1 MPGLSYELRII
12 FAEEFRR
19 QVRNKG
25 FMFFTVLIVVVMVAA
40 IPVTSLV
47 VNLFEDA
54 QEEGVGGTAAP
65 APASDDVGG
74 IESTFGYVDP
84 AGILPGA
91 AKTESSLREFDGRDE
106 GIEAVRRGEIDTL
119 FVLPADYVESG
130 RIEDYWTTRDRG
142 PVWANNGEAESYFRA
157 FLKEALI
164 YGRQFPPSVDR
175 AFDTGYFEQFDVEED
190 ASAIEESGANVA
202 QGLVELLALILF
214 GVLLMIAVMTGG
226 GTIIR
231 SVAEEKETRMVE
243 MLITSA
249 SPISILT
256 GKLMAVV
263 LAGLMH
269 IAIWILVGAFATP
282 AILDQVPGAGEL
294 TISARSLVIVA
305 FCFVLGYVL
314 FSAFSMFVG
323 TVVSSSAEGQRQT
336 GLLSVLVGLPIW
348 LVGLIINV
356 PDFILLKV
364 LTYVPFTAP
373 TMIMMRLAAGSELS
387 NVEVAI
393 ALALV
398 AVAALVMTWIAAR
411 TFSVGILL
419 SGQSITSPRSLL
431 AAIRGSD

>member
-1 MPGLSYELRII
+1 
-12 FAEEFRR
+12 
-19 QVRNKG
+19 
-25 FMFFTVLIVVVMVAA
+25 
-40 IPVTSLV
+40 
-47 VNLFEDA
+47 
-54 QEEGVGGTAAP
+54 
-65 APASDDVGG
+65 
-74 IESTFGYVDP
+74 
-84 AGILPGA
+84 
-91 AKTESSLREFDGRDE
+91 
-106 GIEAVRRGEIDTL
+106 
-119 FVLPADYVESG
+119 
-130 RIEDYWTTRDRG
+130 
-142 PVWANNGEAESYFRA
+142 
-157 FLKEALI
+157 
-164 YGRQFPPSVDR
+164 
-175 AFDTGYFEQFDVEED
+175 
-190 ASAIEESGANVA
+190 
-202 QGLVELLALILF
+202 
-214 GVLLMIAVMTGG
+214 
-226 GTIIR
+226 
-231 SVAEEKETRMVE
+231 MVE

-249 SPISILT
+249 SPMSILT

-294 TISARSLVIVA
+294 TISARSLVIVS

-356 PDFILLKV
+356 PDFILLKI

-387 NVEVAI
+387 NAEIAI

>member
-1 MPGLSYELRII
+1 MPGLPYELRII

-25 FMFFTVLIVVVMVAA
+25 FMFFTVLIVVVMIAA
-40 IPVTSLV
+40 IPVTGFV
-47 VNLFEDA
+47 VGLFEDA
-54 QEEGVGGTAAP
+54 QEEVVEEAIAALAAP
-65 APASDDVGG
+65 DEGG

-91 AKTESSLREFDGRDE
+91 AKDESRIREFDSKDE
-106 GIEAVRRGEIDTL
+106 GVEAVRSGEIDTL
-119 FVLPADYVESG
+119 FVIPADYVETG

-142 PVWANNGEAESYFRA
+142 PIWDNNSQAEGRFRG
-157 FLKEALI
+157 FLREALV

-175 AFDTGYFEQFDVEED
+175 AFDTGYFEQFDVEVETSAVED
-190 ASAIEESGANVA
+190 SGSNVA
-202 QGLVELLALILF
+202 QGLVELLAFLLF

-231 SVAEEKETRMVE
+231 SVSEEKETRMVE

-249 SPISILT
+249 SPMSILT
-256 GKLMAVV
+256 GKLAAVV
-263 LAGLMH
+263 LAGLIH
-269 IAIWILVGAFATP
+269 IAVWILVGAFATP
-282 AILDQVPGAGEL
+282 AILDQLPGEAEL
-294 TISARSLVIVA
+294 TISARSLVIVS

-336 GLLSVLVGLPIW
+336 GLLSVLVGLPVW
-348 LVGLIINV
+348 LIGLIINI
-356 PDFILLKV
+356 PDFIVLKI

-373 TMIMMRLAAGSELS
+373 TMIMMRMAAGSDLS
-387 NVEVAI
+387 NVEIAT
-393 ALALV
+393 ALAIV
-398 AVAALVMTWIAAR
+398 ALSALAMTWVAAR

-431 AAIRGSD
+431 AAIRGSE

>member
-1 MPGLSYELRII
+1 MHGLPYELRII

-19 QVRNKG
+19 QIRNKG
-25 FMFFTVLIVVVMVAA
+25 FMFFTALIVVVMVAA
-40 IPVTSLV
+40 IPVTGFV
-47 VNLFEDA
+47 VGLFGDA
-54 QEEGVGGTAAP
+54 QEDTGGGAA
-65 APASDDVGG
+65 AESTSDGGG
-74 IESTFGYVDP
+74 IESTFGYVDS

-91 AKTESSLREFDGRDE
+91 AKAESPLREFASREE
-106 GIEAVRRGEIDTL
+106 GTEAIRRGEIDSL

-142 PVWANNGEAESYFRA
+142 PLWANNGEAEWQFSA

-175 AFDTGYFEQFDVEED
+175 AFDTGYFEQFDVAEE
-190 ASAIEESGANVA
+190 ASDDEESGANVA

-243 MLITSA
+243 ILVTSA
-249 SPISILT
+249 SPMSILT
-256 GKLMAVV
+256 GKLAAVV
-263 LAGLMH
+263 LAGLIH
-269 IAIWILVGAFATP
+269 IAVWILVGAFATP

-294 TISARSLVIVA
+294 TISTRSLVIVS
-305 FCFVLGYVL
+305 FCFVLGYIL

-336 GLLSVLVGLPIW
+336 GLLSVLVGLPVW
-348 LVGLIINV
+348 LTGLIINV

-373 TMIMMRLAAGSELS
+373 TMIMMRLGAGSELS
-387 NVEVAI
+387 NAEIAT

-398 AVAALVMTWIAAR
+398 AVAAVAMTWIAAR

>member
-1 MPGLSYELRII
+1 MPGLPYELRII

-40 IPVTSLV
+40 IPVTGFV
-47 VNLFEDA
+47 VGLLEDA
-54 QEEGVGGTAAP
+54 QEEVAGEATAPGQAAGDGGVEA
-65 APASDDVGG
+65 
-74 IESTFGYVDP
+74 TFGYYDP

-91 AKTESSLREFDGRDE
+91 AKDESLLREFESKEE
-106 GIEAVRRGEIDTL
+106 GIEAVQRGEIDTL
-119 FVLPADYVESG
+119 FVLPADYVETG

-142 PVWANNGEAESYFRA
+142 PLWANNGQAEWRFRS
-157 FLKEALI
+157 FLEDALTF
-164 YGRQFPPSVDR
+164 GRQFPPAVAR
-175 AFDTGYFEQFDVEED
+175 AFDTGYFEQFDVEEES
-190 ASAIEESGANVA
+190 SAVEESGGNVA
-202 QGLVELLALILF
+202 QGLVELLAFLLF

-231 SVAEEKETRMVE
+231 SVSEEKETRMVE

-249 SPISILT
+249 SPMSILT
-256 GKLMAVV
+256 GKLAAVV
-263 LAGLMH
+263 LAGLIH
-269 IAIWILVGAFATP
+269 IAVWILVGAFATP
-282 AILDQVPGAGEL
+282 AILDQLPVAAEL
-294 TISARSLVIVA
+294 TISTRSLVIVS

-336 GLLSVLVGLPIW
+336 GLLSVLVGLPVW
-348 LVGLIINV
+348 LVGLIINI
-356 PDFILLKV
+356 PDFIVLKV

-373 TMIMMRLAAGSELS
+373 TMVMMRMAAGSDLS
-387 NVEVAI
+387 NVEIAT
-393 ALALV
+393 ALAIV
-398 AVAALVMTWIAAR
+398 ALSAVVMTWIAAR

>member
-1 MPGLSYELRII
+1 MPGLPYELRII

-40 IPVTSLV
+40 IPVTGFV
-47 VNLFEDA
+47 VGLLEDA
-54 QEEGVGGTAAP
+54 REEVVGEATAPGQEADGGGV
-65 APASDDVGG
+65 
-74 IESTFGYVDP
+74 ESTFGYYDP

-91 AKTESSLREFDGRDE
+91 AKDESPLREFDSKEE
-106 GIEAVRRGEIDTL
+106 GIEAVQRGEIDTL

-130 RIEDYWTTRDRG
+130 RIEDYWSTRDRG
-142 PVWANNGEAESYFRA
+142 PIWANNGQAEGRFRS
-157 FLKEALI
+157 FLEDALTF
-164 YGRQFPPSVDR
+164 GRQFPPAVAR

-190 ASAIEESGANVA
+190 SSAVEESGGNVA
-202 QGLVELLALILF
+202 QGLVELLAFLLF
-214 GVLLMIAVMTGG
+214 GILLMIAVMTGG

-231 SVAEEKETRMVE
+231 SVSEEKETRMVE

-249 SPISILT
+249 SPMSILT
-256 GKLMAVV
+256 GKLAAVV
-263 LAGLMH
+263 LAGLIH
-269 IAIWILVGAFATP
+269 IAVWILVGAFATP
-282 AILDQVPGAGEL
+282 AILDQLPVAAEL
-294 TISARSLVIVA
+294 TISTRSLVIVS

-336 GLLSVLVGLPIW
+336 GLLSVLVGLPVW
-348 LVGLIINV
+348 LLGLIINV
-356 PDFILLKV
+356 PDFIVLKV

-373 TMIMMRLAAGSELS
+373 TMVMMRLAAGSDLS
-387 NVEVAI
+387 NVEIAT
-393 ALALV
+393 ALAI
-398 AVAALVMTWIAAR
+398 VAASAVVMTWIAAR

-431 AAIRGSD
+431 AAIRGSE

>member
-1 MPGLSYELRII
+1 MPGLPYELRII

-25 FMFFTVLIVVVMVAA
+25 FMFFTVLIVVVMIAA
-40 IPVTSLV
+40 IPVTGFV
-47 VNLFEDA
+47 VGLFEDA
-54 QEEGVGGTAAP
+54 QEEVVEEAIGAAAAP
-65 APASDDVGG
+65 DDGG

-91 AKTESSLREFDGRDE
+91 AKDESRIREFDNKEE
-106 GIEAVRRGEIDTL
+106 GIEAVRRSEIDTL

-142 PVWANNGEAESYFRA
+142 PIWDNNVSAEGHFRA
-157 FLKEALI
+157 FLEDALT
-164 YGRQFPPSVDR
+164 YGRQFPPAVAR

-190 ASAIEESGANVA
+190 TSAVEDAGGNVA
-202 QGLVELLALILF
+202 QGLVELLAFLLF

-231 SVAEEKETRMVE
+231 SVSEEKETRMVE

-249 SPISILT
+249 SPMSILT
-256 GKLMAVV
+256 GKLAAVV

-269 IAIWILVGAFATP
+269 IAVWILVGAFATP
-282 AILDQVPGAGEL
+282 AILDQLPGEAEL
-294 TISARSLVIVA
+294 TISARSLVIVS

-336 GLLSVLVGLPIW
+336 GLLSVLVGLPVW
-348 LVGLIINV
+348 LIGLIINI

-373 TMIMMRLAAGSELS
+373 TMIMMRMAAGSDLS
-387 NVEVAI
+387 NVEIAT
-393 ALALV
+393 ALAIV
-398 AVAALVMTWIAAR
+398 ALSALVMTWIAAR

-419 SGQSITSPRSLL
+419 SGQSITSPRNLL
-431 AAIRGSD
+431 AAIRGSE

>member
-1 MPGLSYELRII
+1 MPGLPYELRII

-19 QVRNKG
+19 QIRNKG
-25 FMFFTVLIVVVMVAA
+25 FMFFTALIVVVMVAA
-40 IPVTSLV
+40 IPVTGFV
-47 VNLFEDA
+47 VGLFEDA
-54 QEEGVGGTAAP
+54 QEDTGGSAA
-65 APASDDVGG
+65 AESTSDGGG
-74 IESTFGYVDP
+74 IESTFGYVDS

-91 AKTESSLREFDGRDE
+91 AKAESPLREFASREE
-106 GIEAVRRGEIDTL
+106 GTEAIRRGEIDSL

-142 PVWANNGEAESYFRA
+142 PLWANNGEAEWQFRA

-175 AFDTGYFEQFDVEED
+175 AFDTGYFEQFDVAEEAGD
-190 ASAIEESGANVA
+190 DEESGANVA
-202 QGLVELLALILF
+202 QGLVEMLALILF

-226 GTIIR
+226 GTVIR

-243 MLITSA
+243 MLVTSA
-249 SPISILT
+249 SPMSILT
-256 GKLMAVV
+256 GKLAAVV
-263 LAGLMH
+263 LAGLIH
-269 IAIWILVGAFATP
+269 IAVWILVGAFATP

-294 TISARSLVIVA
+294 TISTRSLVIVS

-336 GLLSVLVGLPIW
+336 GLLSVLVGLPVW
-348 LVGLIINV
+348 LTGLIINV

-373 TMIMMRLAAGSELS
+373 TMIMMRLGAGSELS
-387 NVEVAI
+387 NAEIAT

-398 AVAALVMTWIAAR
+398 AVAAVVMTWVAAR

>member
-1 MPGLSYELRII
+1 MPGLPYELRVI

-25 FMFFTVLIVVVMVAA
+25 FMFFTVLIVVLMLAA
-40 IPVTSLV
+40 IPVTGFV
-47 VNLFEDA
+47 VGLLDDE
-54 QEEGVGGTAAP
+54 QEKAAEGAP
-65 APASDDVGG
+65 VPGEGD

-91 AKTESSLREFDGRDE
+91 AKDESGIREYDSKSDGM
-106 GIEAVRRGEIDTL
+106 EAVRRGEINTL
-119 FVLPADYVESG
+119 FVLPADYIESG

-142 PVWANNGEAESYFRA
+142 PIWDNNGQAEGRFRG
-157 FLKEALI
+157 FLKHALTF
-164 YGRQFPPSVDR
+164 GHEFPPAVAR
-175 AFDTGYFEQFDVEED
+175 AFDTGYFEQFDVEEQT
-190 ASAIEESGANVA
+190 SAVEESGGKVA
-202 QGLVELLALILF
+202 QDLVELLALILF

-231 SVAEEKETRMVE
+231 SVSEEKETRMVE
-243 MLITSA
+243 LLITSA
-249 SPISILT
+249 SPMSILT
-256 GKLMAVV
+256 GKLAAVV
-263 LAGLMH
+263 LAGLIH

-282 AILDQVPGAGEL
+282 AILDQLPVAAEL
-294 TISARSLVIVA
+294 TISARSLVIVS

-336 GLLSVLVGLPIW
+336 GLLSILVGLPIW
-348 LVGLIINV
+348 LVGLTINV
-356 PDFILLKV
+356 PDFIVLKV

-373 TMIMMRLAAGSELS
+373 TMIMTRMAAGSDLS
-387 NVEVAI
+387 IVQIATALTIVA
-393 ALALV
+393 LS
-398 AVAALVMTWIAAR
+398 AVIMTWIAAR